1 MGWFDWGRQGTG
13 AARPA
18 TMPANAAAGANASTE
33 DERAIERY
41 RYMLRTAPP
50 ETIEQ
55 AHAEAFAQLTPEQ
68 RRTLLAQLAEG
79 APASERP
86 VLERA
91 ASDPQTLARAATR
104 AEMRQPG
111 VLERMFGRP
120 GAGPGMAAAPGMGMG
135 GVGGGFGSMMAGSL
149 LGSVAGTV
157 LGSAIAH
164 QFLSQPAHAQALS
177 DMGLGPD
184 SAHAWQSDQGDNPRH
199 DATPGAADDGTY
211 ADADSGDAD
220 SSDDFADSGI
230 DGGGDFD
237 GGSFDV

>member
-1 MGWFDWGRQGTG
+1 MGWFDWGRHDNA
-13 AARPA
+13 AARPGA
-18 TMPANAAAGANASTE
+18 PAPAAGQPAAGASE
-33 DERAIERY
+33 DERALERY

-68 RRTLLAQLAEG
+68 RRMLLAQLAEG

-91 ASDPQTLARAATR
+91 AADPQTLARAATR

-111 VLERMFGRP
+111 VLERMFGRAAP
-120 GAGPGMAAAPGMGMG
+120 AQGMAPAAGMGMG
-135 GVGGGFGSMMAGSL
+135 GFGGMMAGSL

-164 QFLSQPAHAQALS
+164 QFLSQPTHAQALS

-184 SAHAWQSDQGDNPRH
+184 SAHGTPPGSD
-199 DATPGAADDGTY
+199 DAQAADDSTS
-211 ADADSGDAD
+211 ADAD
-220 SSDDFADSGI
+220 SSDIDLADSGL
-230 DGGGDFD
+230 DSGGDFD